1 MRHLR
6 LTALLVLTIAPAA
19 TAQRFAPA
27 QPRAA
32 APASRPARV
41 LPIGTSRLYLG
52 GDGLRPI
59 GTGLPLPMPMGLERP
74 GSNLGAY
81 NGRSFTNGVPVTIP
95 PLPAGTGARLYSYT
109 DESGHPVSVMYN
121 PGTGAAITYDQS
133 VTYSLRPLA
142 PDEPADGHHPARPGL
157 GQRDLRQPDLQPPA
171 GPGLGA
177 ELGPPA
183 AEPGE
188 PELQLVPARRRR
200 HAAPLGPRPPL
211 VRRPP
216 SAPAASARSRT
227 ASHPPDRQDRRKP
240 RIPGQLRHAYLN
252 ACFPGI
258 RKKLPE
264 FL

>member
-52 GDGLRPI
+52 SDGLQPI

-95 PLPAGTGARLYSYT
+95 PLPPGTGARLYSYT

-133 VTYSLRPLA
+133 VTYSLRPL
-142 PDEPADGHHPARPGL
+142 PPTSPATVTSQPGQ
-157 GQRDLRQPDLQPPA
+157 GSGSGIFVNPIYGLRQGPASALNSGLPLLNQANPSYSSFRLGDAGMLPPS
-171 GPGLGA
+171 GLA
-177 ELGPPA
+177 L
-183 AEPGE
+183 
-188 PELQLVPARRRR
+188 
-200 HAAPLGPRPPL
+200 
-211 VRRPP
+211 P
-216 SAPAASARSRT
+216 SAPVPISTGGFGAVTYGLTS
-227 ASHPPDRQDRRKP
+227 P
-240 RIPGQLRHAYLN
+240 
-252 ACFPGI
+252 
-258 RKKLPE
+258 
-264 FL
+264 